1 MTWQQGVQ
9 VRGKSRSAAGK
20 PVSGRALRPG
30 WRFIKKSEHVLS
42 LPSLPSCPF
51 QPPQEPRDAAFPVS
65 SPSALLP
72 AGIPCLQAG
81 GGDGAGGR
89 PCRLDRAQTPFSDV
103 TSRGGPEVSA
113 TSSPIHQEAG
123 NMTVL
128 GDTCRDKQGQRGV
141 AKLRKREAGGL
152 FP

>member
-1 MTWQQGVQ
+1 MAARCSSSREVTIG
-9 VRGKSRSAAGK
+9 RGKACFWEGVAPRMAFHKKVRACPLPPLTAQLPVPAA
-20 PVSGRALRPG
+20 PG
-30 WRFIKKSEHVLS
+30 APRCS
-42 LPSLPSCPF
+42 LPCLFTFRAPACRHSLP
-51 QPPQEPRDAAFPVS
+51 
-65 SPSALLP
+65 PSRR
-72 AGIPCLQAG
+72 GRR
-81 GGDGAGGR
+81 AGGR

-128 GDTCRDKQGQRGV
+128 GDTCRDKQGQLGV